1 VLLLGGALAVAGGL
15 PFLLLPRSLWR
26 SPLHDA
32 ADKEEH
38 ARDEDGHEP
47 TAAAA
52 AAGATPDSAAADGA
66 HSSSSS
72 KPGEMQSPFQQHQQ
86 QQQQDA
92 DKPNSSS
99 SSSSKFSWWGRSL
112 LHADWSLLMRLLV
125 AADEGL
131 REFCASS
138 FLDTAVSGLIVVG
151 LILGSVV
158 LSVVLLVQVRPLY
171 SCLLVFF
178 SIAACLLP
186 VGCFNSCLVAAC
198 LAAGG
203 SR

>member
-1 VLLLGGALAVAGGL
+1 MALRLHFNLQTLPLPDQPLLVLLLGGVVAVAGGL

-38 ARDEDGHEP
+38 AREEEAHE
-47 TAAAA
+47 AAAA
-52 AAGATPDSAAADGA
+52 ASGEAAGDVVHNSTGKA
-66 HSSSSS
+66 
-72 KPGEMQSPFQQHQQ
+72 GELQSPFQQHQQ
-86 QQQQDA
+86 QQQQDDA
-92 DKPNSSS
+92 VGNSAAAGSTPPSASGSSS
-99 SSSSKFSWWGRSL
+99 GGSGSSFSWWGRSL
-112 LHADWSLLMRLLV
+112 LHAAWSLLVRLLV

-158 LSVVLLVQVRPLY
+158 LSVVLLVQVRLH
-171 SCLLVFF
+171 V
-178 SIAACLLP
+178 
-186 VGCFNSCLVAAC
+186 
-198 LAAGG
+198 
-203 SR
+203 